1 MPITRHPFLPLKPGD
16 DWLRRFAV
24 DEAAVTRLSTSLDLI
39 RAKEPSVTKS
49 FYALLFERFPGV
61 RAMFPAEIA
70 AQERK
75 LLDTLVMVI
84 EHVRD
89 PQRVTGVLQDLGRRH
104 VGYGAR
110 PEHYAIVC
118 SILVECL
125 AKEAGKDWS
134 PQLETEWSQ
143 ALALVSHIM
152 IDAGEKAPVAP
163 LSPPTSS

>member
-16 DWLRRFAV
+16 EWLRRFAV
-24 DEAAVTRLSTSLDLI
+24 DEAAVTRLSTSLELI
-39 RAKEPSVTKS
+39 RSKGPSVTKS

-61 RAMFPAEIA
+61 RAMFPADIA

-84 EHVRD
+84 EHVRH
-89 PQRVTGVLQDLGRRH
+89 PQRVTGMLQDLGRRH

-110 PEHYAIVC
+110 PEHYAIIC

-134 PQLETEWSQ
+134 PQLETEWTQ
-143 ALALVSHIM
+143 ALALVSQIM
-152 IDAGEKAPVAP
+152 IEAGETATAA
-163 LSPPTSS
+163 SHRPPTSS